1 MAKRKP
7 KSGALAIGFDCETT
21 GLNKHPDADLN
32 KQPKAIEFGCV
43 LISLDDGRT
52 VDKFNILIDPQE
64 ALDADIVRITGLTD
78 DQLRGQPT
86 FPDAWRHIRPYFD
99 RCVAMFAHNLPF
111 DRMILTNELRRS
123 GVEDFVF
130 PARSVCTVGLYREQ
144 WGRNPKLLELYEDV
158 MGKPLAQTHR
168 ALDDV
173 QAMVEIVQ
181 KECLWQ
187 VM

>member
-7 KSGALAIGFDCETT
+7 NSGALAIGFDWETT

-43 LISLDDGRT
+43 LISLDDGDT
-52 VDKFNILIDPQE
+52 VDKFNILIDPDE
-64 ALDADIVRITGLTD
+64 PLDADIIRITGLTD
-78 DQLRGQPT
+78 EQLRGQPT
-86 FPDAWRHIRPYFD
+86 FIEAWAQIRPYFD
-99 RCVAMFAHNLPF
+99 RCAAMFAHNLPF
-111 DRMILTNELRRS
+111 DRMILANELLRN
-123 GVEDFVF
+123 GIEDFKF
-130 PARSVCTVGLYREQ
+130 PARQTCTVGIYREQ
-144 WGRNPKLLELYEDV
+144 WGRNPKLLELYESV

-173 QAMVEIVQ
+173 EAMVEIVQ
-181 KECLWQ
+181 KELLWQ